1 MKKFVSKFFT
11 CLLVVVTVAS
21 MMCSSAFATS
31 GGKSTC
37 AQKGCHRAQ
46 DWGSIYC
53 SYHRPKTTSYNYF
66 KKRRSAKPLL
76 PTVLRPRAVTPVP
89 AAKSTIAPRAA
100 AIVSRTPVL
109 STVLIIVP
117 RPLPTT
123 TSRSKKNTRKP
134 PAAIILKRRV
144 LPRTVILPAAITL
157 LANRIVPMMTA
168 MTPSMMMTITMK
180 TATIVIPITLTALM
194 MQWMNSIGNRESH
207 HEYSNNFI

>member
-1 MKKFVSKFFT
+1 MKSKLWVRTNGRMEIERKTKRFDNPSKHKSNGGYTMKKFVSRLFA

-31 GGKSTC
+31 GG
-37 AQKGCHRAQ
+37 
-46 DWGSIYC
+46 
-53 SYHRPKTTSYNYF
+53 
-66 KKRRSAKPLL
+66 
-76 PTVLRPRAVTPVP
+76 
-89 AAKSTIAPRAA
+89 KSTIAPRAA